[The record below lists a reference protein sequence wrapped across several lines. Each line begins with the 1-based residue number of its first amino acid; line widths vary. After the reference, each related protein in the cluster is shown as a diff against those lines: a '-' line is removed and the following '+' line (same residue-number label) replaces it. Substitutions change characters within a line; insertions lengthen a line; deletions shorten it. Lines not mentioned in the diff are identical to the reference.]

1 MLYELSRMFRQS
13 RYFWISMAS
22 KVFYSVSLDEW
33 FCLSSSIHS
42 VASLCIVLSWH
53 QLVVFHGSDV
63 FISSLYDISSIQNIR
78 YFWWGQDIWYFVY
91 IQLFVGDIFCS
102 VLMTLLIF
110 CWCWVGYCIRFH
122 EELTDVCC
130 CVSDAEE
137 IVLWSSLPSI
147 KEKDFMYSEKTHI
160 ILCMEKIGNKLRVL
174 SQSSVTSLK
183 KNKT

>member
-1 MLYELSRMFRQS
+1 MVLFVIINSQCSQPLYSIVLTPTCCF
-13 RYFWISMAS
+13 
-22 KVFYSVSLDEW
+22 
-33 FCLSSSIHS
+33 SSIW
-42 VASLCIVLSWH
+42 CI
-53 QLVVFHGSDV
+53 
-63 FISSLYDISSIQNIR
+63 ISSLYDISSIQNIR